1 MDQHQNRSMN
11 TAFVTKIFLLLI
23 FCSGNVF
30 ASGHYADKV
39 FLNGSIHTFNQELTV
54 VTAIA
59 IDDGLITLVGTNE
72 EINRSIGETT
82 EVIDLEGKMMMP
94 SFHDAHSHPVWSGV
108 DQLKCVVS
116 ESYNIDIMQA
126 QLKECLSSELTK
138 ETGWIVGTQLN
149 IGVFPSGNV
158 NKSFL
163 DQISKDIPI
172 YVDAEDGHNGV
183 ANSKAL
189 ELAGVSKETAN
200 PENGI
205 IEKDPVTG
213 EPSGTLRE
221 PSAMNLVK
229 SIMPKDSDGL
239 YDKGLYFAQDL
250 AHSFGITA
258 SIAAAV
264 GERHMAAYKRAADR
278 GELELRIITCLE
290 FGDTLFAQD
299 AATFEE
305 VYRNRAQ
312 YSHPRINVDCI
323 KIFIDGVL
331 EGQTGAV
338 LEPYLGT
345 NNYGQ
350 LYLEQE
356 VLNATVT
363 RFDSENIQIHTHAIG
378 DRAVRSTLDAFEYA
392 LSMNGR
398 TDNRHHISHL
408 QMIDEED
415 IPRFSELGVTANFQA
430 AWALPDEY
438 ITEINTPELG
448 IERVN
453 RMYPIGSVF
462 RANGLIV
469 GGSDW
474 AVSTMNPLVAIE
486 TAVRRQ
492 DPDDRVSGFLNKN
505 ESIDLTEILKA
516 YTINAAYLMHREE
529 YTGSI
534 AVGKAADLI
543 ILEKNLYNI
552 AVDEIS
558 EVKVLQTL
566 LEGKTVFRLE

>member
-1 MDQHQNRSMN
+1 MN
-11 TAFVTKIFLLLI
+11 TLLVTKIFLLLI

-30 ASGHYADKV
+30 ASGHHADKV

-72 EINRSIGETT
+72 EINRSIGEMT
-82 EVIDLEGKMMMP
+82 EVIDLKGKMMMP

-116 ESYNIDIMQA
+116 ESYDIDIMQA
-126 QLKECLSSELTK
+126 QLKECLVSDLTK

-415 IPRFSELGVTANFQA
+415 IPRFSELGVAANFQA

-534 AVGKAADLI
+534 EVGKAADLI
-543 ILEKNLYNI
+543 ILERNLYNI
-552 AVDEIS
+552 PVDEIS

>member
-1 MDQHQNRSMN
+1 MN
-11 TAFVTKIFLLLI
+11 TSFVTKIFLLLI
-23 FCSGNVF
+23 FCAGNVF
-30 ASGHYADKV
+30 ASGHHADKV
-39 FLNGSIHTFNQELTV
+39 FINGSIHTFNQELTV

-59 IDDGLITLVGTNE
+59 IQDGLITLVGTNE
-72 EINRSIGETT
+72 EINRSIGEMT
-82 EVIDLEGKMMMP
+82 EVIDLKGKMMMP

-116 ESYNIDIMQA
+116 ESYDIDIMQA

-158 NKSFL
+158 DKSFL
-163 DQISKDIPI
+163 DKISKDIPI

-189 ELAGVSKETAN
+189 EIAGISKETPN

-205 IEKDPVTG
+205 IEKDPLTG

-221 PSAMNLVK
+221 PSAMNMVK

-258 SIAAAV
+258 SIAASV
-264 GERHMAAYKRAADR
+264 GERHMATYKRAADR
-278 GELELRIITCLE
+278 GDLELRIITCLE
-290 FGDTLFAQD
+290 FGDTLFSQD
-299 AATFEE
+299 PVTFEE
-305 VYRNRAQ
+305 VYRNRTQ
-312 YSHPRINVDCI
+312 YSDSRINVDCI

-345 NNYGQ
+345 DNYGQ
-350 LYLEQE
+350 LYLEQD
-356 VLNATVT
+356 VLNAVVT

-392 LSMNGR
+392 ISMNGK

-415 IPRFSELGVTANFQA
+415 IPRFSELGVAANFQA

-505 ESIDLTEILKA
+505 ESIDLTEMLKA
-516 YTINAAYLMHREE
+516 YTTNAAYLMHQEE

-534 AVGKAADLI
+534 EVGKAADLI

>member
-1 MDQHQNRSMN
+1 MN
-11 TAFVTKIFLLLI
+11 TSFITKIFLLLI

-30 ASGHYADKV
+30 ASGHHADKV
-39 FLNGSIHTFNQELTV
+39 FINGSIHTFNQELTV

-59 IDDGLITLVGTNE
+59 IQDGLITLVGTNE
-72 EINRSIGETT
+72 EINRSIGEMT
-82 EVIDLEGKMMMP
+82 EVIDLKGKMMMP

-116 ESYNIDIMQA
+116 ESYDIDIMQA

-158 NKSFL
+158 DKSFL
-163 DQISKDIPI
+163 DKISKDIPI

-189 ELAGVSKETAN
+189 EIAGISKETPN

-205 IEKDPVTG
+205 IEKDPLTG

-221 PSAMNLVK
+221 PSAMNMVK

-258 SIAAAV
+258 SIAASV
-264 GERHMAAYKRAADR
+264 GERHMATYKRAADR
-278 GELELRIITCLE
+278 GDLELRIITCLE
-290 FGDTLFAQD
+290 FGDTLFSQD
-299 AATFEE
+299 PAMFEE
-305 VYRNRAQ
+305 VYRNRTQ
-312 YSHPRINVDCI
+312 YSDSRINVDCI

-345 NNYGQ
+345 DNYGQ
-350 LYLEQE
+350 LYLEQD
-356 VLNATVT
+356 VLNAVVT

-392 LSMNGR
+392 ISMNGK

-415 IPRFSELGVTANFQA
+415 IPRFSELGVAANFQA

-505 ESIDLTEILKA
+505 ESIDLTEMLKA
-516 YTINAAYLMHREE
+516 YTTNAAYLMHQEE

-534 AVGKAADLI
+534 EVGKAADLI

>member
-1 MDQHQNRSMN
+1 MN
-11 TAFVTKIFLLLI
+11 TSFVTKIFLLLI
-23 FCSGNVF
+23 FCAGNVF
-30 ASGHYADKV
+30 ASGHHADKV
-39 FLNGSIHTFNQELTV
+39 FINGSIHTFNQELTV

-72 EINRSIGETT
+72 EINRSIGEMT

-116 ESYNIDIMQA
+116 ESYDINIMQA

-158 NKSFL
+158 DKSFL
-163 DQISKDIPI
+163 DKISKDIPI

-189 ELAGVSKETAN
+189 EIAGISKKTPN

-205 IEKDPVTG
+205 IEKDPLTG

-221 PSAMNLVK
+221 PSAMNMVK

-258 SIAAAV
+258 SIAASV
-264 GERHMAAYKRAADR
+264 GERHMATYKRAADR
-278 GELELRIITCLE
+278 GDLELRIITCLE
-290 FGDTLFAQD
+290 FGDTLFSQD
-299 AATFEE
+299 PVTFEE
-305 VYRNRAQ
+305 VYRNRTQ
-312 YSHPRINVDCI
+312 YSDSRINVDCI

-345 NNYGQ
+345 DNYGQ
-350 LYLEQE
+350 LYLEQD
-356 VLNATVT
+356 VLNAVVT

-392 LSMNGR
+392 ISMNGK

-415 IPRFSELGVTANFQA
+415 IPRFSELGVAANFQA

-516 YTINAAYLMHREE
+516 YTINAAYLMHQEK

-534 AVGKAADLI
+534 EVGKVADLI

>member
-1 MDQHQNRSMN
+1 MN
-11 TAFVTKIFLLLI
+11 TSFITKIFLLLI

-30 ASGHYADKV
+30 ASGHHADKV
-39 FLNGSIHTFNQELTV
+39 FINGSIHTFNQELTV

-72 EINRSIGETT
+72 EINRSIGEMT
-82 EVIDLEGKMMMP
+82 EVIDLKGKMMMP

-116 ESYNIDIMQA
+116 ESYDIDIMQA

-158 NKSFL
+158 DKSFL
-163 DQISKDIPI
+163 DKISKDIPI

-189 ELAGVSKETAN
+189 EIAGISKETPN

-205 IEKDPVTG
+205 IEKDPLTG

-221 PSAMNLVK
+221 PSAMNMVK
-229 SIMPKDSDGL
+229 SIMPKDSAGL

-258 SIAAAV
+258 SIAASV
-264 GERHMAAYKRAADR
+264 GERHMATYKRAADR
-278 GELELRIITCLE
+278 GDLELRIITCLE
-290 FGDTLFAQD
+290 FGDTLFSQD
-299 AATFEE
+299 PVTFEE
-305 VYRNRAQ
+305 VYRNRTQ
-312 YSHPRINVDCI
+312 YSDSRINVDCI

-345 NNYGQ
+345 DNYGQ
-350 LYLEQE
+350 LYLEQD
-356 VLNATVT
+356 VLNAVVT

-392 LSMNGR
+392 ISMNGK

-415 IPRFSELGVTANFQA
+415 IPRFSELGVAANFQA

-516 YTINAAYLMHREE
+516 YTINAAYLMHQEK

-534 AVGKAADLI
+534 EVGKVADLI

>member
-1 MDQHQNRSMN
+1 MN
-11 TAFVTKIFLLLI
+11 ASFITKIFLLLI
-23 FCSGNVF
+23 FCAGDVF
-30 ASGHYADKV
+30 SSGHYADKV
-39 FLNGSIHTFNQELTV
+39 FINGSIHTFNQELTV

-59 IDDGLITLVGTNE
+59 IQDGLITLVGTNE
-72 EINRSIGETT
+72 EINRSIGEMT
-82 EVIDLEGKMMMP
+82 EVIDLKGKMMMP

-116 ESYNIDIMQA
+116 ESYDIDIMQA

-158 NKSFL
+158 DKSFL
-163 DQISKDIPI
+163 DKISKDIPI

-189 ELAGVSKETAN
+189 EIAGISKETPN

-205 IEKDPVTG
+205 IEKDPLTG

-221 PSAMNLVK
+221 PSAMNMVK

-258 SIAAAV
+258 SIAASV
-264 GERHMAAYKRAADR
+264 GERHMATYKRAADS
-278 GELELRIITCLE
+278 GDLELRIITCLE
-290 FGDTLFAQD
+290 FGDTLFSQD
-299 AATFEE
+299 PAMFEE
-305 VYRNRAQ
+305 VYRNRTQ
-312 YSHPRINVDCI
+312 YSDSRINVDCI

-345 NNYGQ
+345 DNYGQ
-350 LYLEQE
+350 LYLEQD
-356 VLNATVT
+356 VLNAVVT

-392 LSMNGR
+392 ISMNGK

-415 IPRFSELGVTANFQA
+415 IPRFSELGVAANFQA

-505 ESIDLTEILKA
+505 ESIDLTEMLKA
-516 YTINAAYLMHREE
+516 YTTNAAYLMHQEE

-534 AVGKAADLI
+534 EVGKAADLI

>member
-1 MDQHQNRSMN
+1 MSTFWVKN
-11 TAFVTKIFLLLI
+11 IFLTLV

-30 ASGHYADKV
+30 AAGHHAETI
-39 FLNGSIHTFNQELTV
+39 FINGSIHTFDQELTV
-54 VTAIA
+54 AEAIA
-59 IDDGLITLVGTNE
+59 IHNGVITLVGSNQ
-72 EINRSIGETT
+72 EIKDLVNKTT
-82 EVIDLEGKMMMP
+82 EVIDLKGKMMMP
-94 SFHDAHSHPVWSGV
+94 SFHDAHAHPIWSGV
-108 DQLKCVVS
+108 DQLKCVVM
-116 ESYNIDIMQA
+116 ESYDIDIMQA
-126 QLKECLSSELTK
+126 QLKECLTSELTK
-138 ETGWIVGTQLN
+138 ETGWVVGTQLN

-158 NKSFL
+158 DKSFL

-189 ELAGVSKETAN
+189 EIAGISKETPN

-229 SIMPKDSDGL
+229 SIMPKDNDRL
-239 YDKGLYFAQDL
+239 YDEGLYFAQDL

-264 GERHMAAYKRAADR
+264 GERHMATYKRAADR

-299 AATFEE
+299 SADFEQ

-312 YSHPRINVDCI
+312 YSDPRINVDCI

-345 NNYGQ
+345 DNYGQ

-356 VLNATVT
+356 VLNAVVT

-378 DRAVRSTLDAFEYA
+378 DRAVRSTLDAFENA
-392 LSMNGR
+392 ISINGR

-415 IPRFSELGVTANFQA
+415 IPRFSKLGVAANFQA
-430 AWALPDEY
+430 TWALPDEY
-438 ITEINTPELG
+438 ITDINIPELG

-462 RANGLIV
+462 RADGLIV

-492 DPDDRVSGFLNKN
+492 DPDNRVSGFLNKN

-516 YTINAAYLMHREE
+516 YTINAAYLMHLEE

-534 AVGKAADLI
+534 EAGKSADLI

-552 AVDEIS
+552 PADEIS
-558 EVKVLQTL
+558 EVKVLQTI

>member
-1 MDQHQNRSMN
+1 MN
-11 TAFVTKIFLLLI
+11 TSLVTKIFILLI

-72 EINRSIGETT
+72 EINRSIGEMT
-82 EVIDLEGKMMMP
+82 EVIDLKGKMMMP

-116 ESYNIDIMQA
+116 ESYDIDIMQA
-126 QLKECLSSELTK
+126 QLKECLVSDLTK

-158 NKSFL
+158 DKSFL
-163 DQISKDIPI
+163 DKISKDIPI

-189 ELAGVSKETAN
+189 ELASVSKETPN

-338 LEPYLGT
+338 LQPYLGT

-415 IPRFSELGVTANFQA
+415 IPRFSELDVAANFQA

-534 AVGKAADLI
+534 EVGKAADLI
-543 ILEKNLYNI
+543 ILERNLYNI
-552 AVDEIS
+552 PVDEIS

>member
-1 MDQHQNRSMN
+1 MN
-11 TAFVTKIFLLLI
+11 TSLVTKIFILLI

-30 ASGHYADKV
+30 ASGHHADKV

-72 EINRSIGETT
+72 EINRSIGEMT
-82 EVIDLEGKMMMP
+82 EVIDLKGKMMMP

-116 ESYNIDIMQA
+116 ESYDIDIMQA
-126 QLKECLSSELTK
+126 QLKECLVSDLTK

-189 ELAGVSKETAN
+189 ELAGVSKGTPN

-338 LEPYLGT
+338 LQPYLGT

-415 IPRFSELGVTANFQA
+415 IPRFSELGVAANFQA

-534 AVGKAADLI
+534 EVGKAADLI
-543 ILEKNLYNI
+543 ILERNLYNI
-552 AVDEIS
+552 PVDEIS

>member
-1 MDQHQNRSMN
+1 MN
-11 TAFVTKIFLLLI
+11 TSFVTKIFLLLI
-23 FCSGNVF
+23 FCAGNVF
-30 ASGHYADKV
+30 ASGHHADKV
-39 FLNGSIHTFNQELTV
+39 FINGSIHTFNQELTV

-59 IDDGLITLVGTNE
+59 IQDGLITLVGTNE
-72 EINRSIGETT
+72 EINRSIGKTT
-82 EVIDLEGKMMMP
+82 EVIDLKGKMMMP

-116 ESYNIDIMQA
+116 ESYDIDIMQA

-158 NKSFL
+158 DKSFL
-163 DQISKDIPI
+163 DKISKDIPI

-189 ELAGVSKETAN
+189 EIAGISKETPN

-205 IEKDPVTG
+205 IEKDPLTG

-221 PSAMNLVK
+221 PSAMNMVK

-278 GELELRIITCLE
+278 DELELRVITCLE

-299 AATFEE
+299 PATFEE

-345 NNYGQ
+345 DNYGQ

-356 VLNATVT
+356 VLNAVVT

-392 LSMNGR
+392 ISMNGK

-415 IPRFSELGVTANFQA
+415 IPRFSELGVAANFQA

-453 RMYPIGSVF
+453 RMYPIGSIF
-462 RANGLIV
+462 RAVSYTHLTLPT
-469 GGSDW
+469 SD
-474 AVSTMNPLVAIE
+474 LV
-486 TAVRRQ
+486 
-492 DPDDRVSGFLNKN
+492 
-505 ESIDLTEILKA
+505 
-516 YTINAAYLMHREE
+516 
-529 YTGSI
+529 
-534 AVGKAADLI
+534 
-543 ILEKNLYNI
+543 
-552 AVDEIS
+552 
-558 EVKVLQTL
+558 
-566 LEGKTVFRLE
+566 

>member
-1 MDQHQNRSMN
+1 MN
-11 TAFVTKIFLLLI
+11 TSFITKIFLLLI
-23 FCSGNVF
+23 FCVGDVF

-39 FLNGSIHTFNQELTV
+39 FINGTIHTFNQKLEV
-54 VTAIA
+54 VTAVA
-59 IDDGLITLVGTNE
+59 INDGLITLVGTNTE
-72 EINRSIGETT
+72 VKRTIGEMT
-82 EVIDLEGKMMMP
+82 EVIDLKSKMMMP
-94 SFHDAHSHPVWSGV
+94 SFHDAHSHPVWSGI

-116 ESYNIDIMQA
+116 EPYDIDIMQA
-126 QLKECLSSELTK
+126 QLEECLVSDLTK

-158 NKSFL
+158 DKSFL
-163 DQISKDIPI
+163 DQVSKDIPI

-189 ELAGVSKETAN
+189 ELAGVSKETPN

-229 SIMPKDSDGL
+229 LIMPKDSDEL

-258 SIAAAV
+258 SIAASV
-264 GERHMAAYKRAADR
+264 GQRHMATYKRAADR
-278 GELELRIITCLE
+278 GDLELRIITCIE

-299 AATFEE
+299 PVIFEE
-305 VYRNRAQ
+305 VYRNRGQ
-312 YSHPRINVDCI
+312 YRHPRINVDCI

-356 VLNATVT
+356 LLNAAVT
-363 RFDSENIQIHTHAIG
+363 RFDSENIQILTHAIG

-392 LSMNGR
+392 ISINGR
-398 TDNRHHISHL
+398 TDNRHHVSHL
-408 QMIDEED
+408 QMIDEEE
-415 IPRFSELGVTANFQA
+415 IPRFSELGVAANFQA

-505 ESIDLTEILKA
+505 ESIDLTEMLKA
-516 YTINAAYLMHREE
+516 YTTNAAYLMHQEE

-534 AVGKAADLI
+534 EVGKAADLI

-552 AVDEIS
+552 PADEIS

-566 LEGKTVFRLE
+566 LEGETVFRLK

>member
-1 MDQHQNRSMN
+1 MN
-11 TAFVTKIFLLLI
+11 TSFVTKIFLLLI
-23 FCSGNVF
+23 FCAGNVF
-30 ASGHYADKV
+30 ASGHHADKV
-39 FLNGSIHTFNQELTV
+39 FINGSIHTFNQELTV

-59 IDDGLITLVGTNE
+59 IQDGLITLVGTNE
-72 EINRSIGETT
+72 EINRSIGEMT
-82 EVIDLEGKMMMP
+82 EVIDLKGKMMMP

-116 ESYNIDIMQA
+116 ESYDIDIMQA

-158 NKSFL
+158 DKSFL
-163 DQISKDIPI
+163 DKISKDIPI

-189 ELAGVSKETAN
+189 EIAGISKETPN

-205 IEKDPVTG
+205 IEKDPLTG

-221 PSAMNLVK
+221 PSAMNMVK

-258 SIAAAV
+258 SIAASV
-264 GERHMAAYKRAADR
+264 GERHMATYKRAADR
-278 GELELRIITCLE
+278 GDLELRIITCLE
-290 FGDTLFAQD
+290 FGDTLFSQD
-299 AATFEE
+299 PVTFEE

-345 NNYGQ
+345 DNYGQ
-350 LYLEQE
+350 LYLEQD
-356 VLNATVT
+356 VLNAVVT

-392 LSMNGR
+392 ISMNGK

-415 IPRFSELGVTANFQA
+415 IPRFSELGVAANFQA

-505 ESIDLTEILKA
+505 ESIDLTEMLKA
-516 YTINAAYLMHREE
+516 YTTNAAYLMHQEE

-534 AVGKAADLI
+534 EVGKAADLI

>member
-1 MDQHQNRSMN
+1 MN

-30 ASGHYADKV
+30 ASGHHADKV
-39 FLNGSIHTFNQELTV
+39 FINGSIHTFNQELTV

-59 IDDGLITLVGTNE
+59 IQDGLITLVGTNE
-72 EINRSIGETT
+72 EINRSIGEMT
-82 EVIDLEGKMMMP
+82 EVIDLKGKMMMP

-116 ESYNIDIMQA
+116 ESYDIDIMQA
-126 QLKECLSSELTK
+126 QLKECLVSDLTK

-158 NKSFL
+158 DKSFL
-163 DQISKDIPI
+163 DKISKDIPI

-189 ELAGVSKETAN
+189 ELAGVFKETPN

-338 LEPYLGT
+338 LQPYLGT

-415 IPRFSELGVTANFQA
+415 IPRFYELGVAANFQA

-534 AVGKAADLI
+534 EVGKAADLI
-543 ILEKNLYNI
+543 ILERNLYNI
-552 AVDEIS
+552 PVDEIS

>member
-1 MDQHQNRSMN
+1 MN
-11 TAFVTKIFLLLI
+11 TSLVTKIFILLI

-30 ASGHYADKV
+30 ASGHHADKV

-82 EVIDLEGKMMMP
+82 EVIDLKGKMMMP
-94 SFHDAHSHPVWSGV
+94 SFHDAHSHPIWSGV

-116 ESYNIDIMQA
+116 ESYDIDIMQT
-126 QLKECLSSELTK
+126 QLKECLVSDLTK

-415 IPRFSELGVTANFQA
+415 IPRFSELGVAANFQA

-516 YTINAAYLMHREE
+516 YTINAAYLMHRDE

-534 AVGKAADLI
+534 EVGKAADLI
-543 ILEKNLYNI
+543 ILERNLYNI
-552 AVDEIS
+552 PVDEIS

>member
-1 MDQHQNRSMN
+1 MN
-11 TAFVTKIFLLLI
+11 TSLVTKIFLLLI

-30 ASGHYADKV
+30 ASGHHADKV

-82 EVIDLEGKMMMP
+82 EVIDLKGKMMMP
-94 SFHDAHSHPVWSGV
+94 SFHDAHSHPIWSGV

-116 ESYNIDIMQA
+116 ESYDIDIMQA
-126 QLKECLSSELTK
+126 QLKECLVSDLTK

-350 LYLEQE
+350 LYLEQD
-356 VLNATVT
+356 VLNAVVT

-415 IPRFSELGVTANFQA
+415 IPRFSELGVAANFQA

-534 AVGKAADLI
+534 EVGKAADLI
-543 ILEKNLYNI
+543 ILERNLYNI
-552 AVDEIS
+552 PVDEIS

>member
-1 MDQHQNRSMN
+1 MN

-30 ASGHYADKV
+30 ASGHHADKV

-82 EVIDLEGKMMMP
+82 EVIDLKGKMMMP
-94 SFHDAHSHPVWSGV
+94 SFHDAHSHPIWSGV

-116 ESYNIDIMQA
+116 ESYDIDIMQT
-126 QLKECLSSELTK
+126 QLKECLVSDLTK

-189 ELAGVSKETAN
+189 ELAGVFKETPN

-258 SIAAAV
+258 SIAASV
-264 GERHMAAYKRAADR
+264 GERHMATYKRAADR
-278 GELELRIITCLE
+278 GDLELRIITCLE
-290 FGDTLFAQD
+290 FGDTLFSQD
-299 AATFEE
+299 PAMFEE
-305 VYRNRAQ
+305 VYRNRTQ
-312 YSHPRINVDCI
+312 YSDSRINVDCI

-345 NNYGQ
+345 DNYGQ
-350 LYLEQE
+350 LYLEQD
-356 VLNATVT
+356 VLNAVVT

-392 LSMNGR
+392 ISMNGK

-415 IPRFSELGVTANFQA
+415 IPRFSELGVAANFQA

-534 AVGKAADLI
+534 EVGKAADLI
-543 ILEKNLYNI
+543 ILERNLYNI

>member
-1 MDQHQNRSMN
+1 MN
-11 TAFVTKIFLLLI
+11 ASFITKIFLLLMI
-23 FCSGNVF
+23 CAGNAFSSV
-30 ASGHYADKV
+30 HDADKV
-39 FLNGSIHTFNQELTV
+39 FINGSIHTFDQELLV

-59 IDDGLITLVGTNE
+59 IQDGLITLVGTNE
-72 EINRSIGETT
+72 EINRSIGEMT
-82 EVIDLEGKMMMP
+82 EVIDLKGKMMMP

-116 ESYNIDIMQA
+116 ESYDIDIMQA

-158 NKSFL
+158 DKSFL
-163 DQISKDIPI
+163 DKISKDIPI

-189 ELAGVSKETAN
+189 EIAGISKETPN

-205 IEKDPVTG
+205 IEKDPLTG

-221 PSAMNLVK
+221 PSAMNMVK
-229 SIMPKDSDGL
+229 AIMPKDSAGL

-258 SIAAAV
+258 SIAASV
-264 GERHMAAYKRAADR
+264 GERHMATYKRAADR
-278 GELELRIITCLE
+278 GDLELRIITCLE
-290 FGDTLFAQD
+290 FGDTLFSQD
-299 AATFEE
+299 PAMFEE
-305 VYRNRAQ
+305 VYRNRTQ
-312 YSHPRINVDCI
+312 YSDSRINVDCI

-345 NNYGQ
+345 DNYGQ
-350 LYLEQE
+350 LYLEQD
-356 VLNATVT
+356 VLNAVVT

-392 LSMNGR
+392 ISMNGK

-415 IPRFSELGVTANFQA
+415 IPRFSELGVAANFQA

-505 ESIDLTEILKA
+505 ESIDLTEMLKA
-516 YTINAAYLMHREE
+516 YTTNAAYLMHQEE

-534 AVGKAADLI
+534 EVGKAADLI

>member
-1 MDQHQNRSMN
+1 MN
-11 TAFVTKIFLLLI
+11 TSLVTKIFILLI

-30 ASGHYADKV
+30 ASGHHADKV

-72 EINRSIGETT
+72 EINRSIGEMT
-82 EVIDLEGKMMMP
+82 EVIDLKGKMMMP

-116 ESYNIDIMQA
+116 ESYDIDIMQA
-126 QLKECLSSELTK
+126 QLKECLVSDLTK

-158 NKSFL
+158 DKSFL

-189 ELAGVSKETAN
+189 ELAGVSKETPN

-299 AATFEE
+299 PATFEE

-350 LYLEQE
+350 LYLEQD
-356 VLNATVT
+356 VLNAVVT

-415 IPRFSELGVTANFQA
+415 IPRFSELGVAANFQA

-534 AVGKAADLI
+534 EVGKAADLI
-543 ILEKNLYNI
+543 ILERNLYNI
-552 AVDEIS
+552 PVDEIS

>member
-1 MDQHQNRSMN
+1 MN

-30 ASGHYADKV
+30 ASGHHADKV
-39 FLNGSIHTFNQELTV
+39 FINGSIHTFNQELTV

-82 EVIDLEGKMMMP
+82 EVIDLKGKMMMP

-116 ESYNIDIMQA
+116 ESYDIDIMQA

-158 NKSFL
+158 DKSFL
-163 DQISKDIPI
+163 DKITKDIPI

-189 ELAGVSKETAN
+189 EIAGISKETPN

-205 IEKDPVTG
+205 IEKDPLTG

-221 PSAMNLVK
+221 PSAMNMVK

-258 SIAAAV
+258 TIAASV
-264 GERHMAAYKRAADR
+264 GERHVATYKRAADR
-278 GELELRIITCLE
+278 GDLELRIITCLE
-290 FGDTLFAQD
+290 FGDTLFSQD
-299 AATFEE
+299 PVTFEE
-305 VYRNRAQ
+305 VYRNRTQ
-312 YSHPRINVDCI
+312 YSDSRINVDCI

-345 NNYGQ
+345 DNYGQ
-350 LYLEQE
+350 LYLEQD
-356 VLNATVT
+356 VLNAVVT

-392 LSMNGR
+392 ISMNGK

-415 IPRFSELGVTANFQA
+415 IPRFSELGVAANFQA

-462 RANGLIV
+462 SANGLIV

-505 ESIDLTEILKA
+505 ESIDLTEMLKA
-516 YTINAAYLMHREE
+516 YTTNAAYLMHQEE

-534 AVGKAADLI
+534 EVGKAADLI

>member
-1 MDQHQNRSMN
+1 MN
-11 TAFVTKIFLLLI
+11 TSFITKIFLLLI
-23 FCSGNVF
+23 FYAGDVF
-30 ASGHYADKV
+30 SSGHHADKV
-39 FLNGSIHTFNQELTV
+39 FINGSIHTFNQELTV

-59 IDDGLITLVGTNE
+59 IQDGLITLVGTNE

-82 EVIDLEGKMMMP
+82 EVIDLKGKMMMP

-116 ESYNIDIMQA
+116 ESYDIDIMQA

-158 NKSFL
+158 DKSFL
-163 DQISKDIPI
+163 DKISKDIPI

-189 ELAGVSKETAN
+189 ELAGVFKETPN

-338 LEPYLGT
+338 LQPYLGT

-415 IPRFSELGVTANFQA
+415 IPRFSELGVAANFQA

-534 AVGKAADLI
+534 EVGKAADLI
-543 ILEKNLYNI
+543 ILERNLYNI
-552 AVDEIS
+552 PVDEIS

>member
-1 MDQHQNRSMN
+1 MN
-11 TAFVTKIFLLLI
+11 ASFITKIFLLLMI
-23 FCSGNVF
+23 CAGNAFSSV
-30 ASGHYADKV
+30 HDADKV
-39 FLNGSIHTFNQELTV
+39 FINGSIHTFDQELSV
-54 VTAIA
+54 VKAIA
-59 IDDGLITLVGTNE
+59 IQDGLITLVGTNE
-72 EINRSIGETT
+72 EINRSIGEMT
-82 EVIDLEGKMMMP
+82 EVIDLKGKMMMP

-116 ESYNIDIMQA
+116 ESYDIDIMQA

-158 NKSFL
+158 DKSFL
-163 DQISKDIPI
+163 DKISKDIPI

-189 ELAGVSKETAN
+189 EIAGISKETPN

-205 IEKDPVTG
+205 IEKDPLTG

-221 PSAMNLVK
+221 PSAMNMVK

-258 SIAAAV
+258 SIAASV
-264 GERHMAAYKRAADR
+264 GERHMATYKRAADR
-278 GELELRIITCLE
+278 GDLELRIITCLE
-290 FGDTLFAQD
+290 FGDTLFSQD
-299 AATFEE
+299 PVTFEE
-305 VYRNRAQ
+305 VYRNRTQ
-312 YSHPRINVDCI
+312 YSDSRINVDCI

-345 NNYGQ
+345 DNYGQ
-350 LYLEQE
+350 LYLEQD
-356 VLNATVT
+356 VLNAVVT

-392 LSMNGR
+392 ISMNGK

-415 IPRFSELGVTANFQA
+415 IPRFSELGVAANFQA

-505 ESIDLTEILKA
+505 ESIDLTEMLKA
-516 YTINAAYLMHREE
+516 YTTNAAYLMNQEE

-534 AVGKAADLI
+534 EVGKAADLI

>member
-1 MDQHQNRSMN
+1 MN

-30 ASGHYADKV
+30 ASGHHADKV

-59 IDDGLITLVGTNE
+59 IQDGLITLVGTNE
-72 EINRSIGETT
+72 EINRSIGEMT
-82 EVIDLEGKMMMP
+82 EVIDLKGKMMMP

-116 ESYNIDIMQA
+116 ESYDIDIMQA

-158 NKSFL
+158 DKSFL
-163 DQISKDIPI
+163 DKISKDIPI

-189 ELAGVSKETAN
+189 EIAGISKETPN

-205 IEKDPVTG
+205 IEKDPLTG

-221 PSAMNLVK
+221 PSAMNMVK

-258 SIAAAV
+258 SIAASV
-264 GERHMAAYKRAADR
+264 GERHMATYKRAADR
-278 GELELRIITCLE
+278 GDLELRIITCLE
-290 FGDTLFAQD
+290 FGDTLFSQD
-299 AATFEE
+299 PVTFEE
-305 VYRNRAQ
+305 VYRNRTQ
-312 YSHPRINVDCI
+312 YSDSRINVDCI

-345 NNYGQ
+345 DNYGQ
-350 LYLEQE
+350 LYLEQD
-356 VLNATVT
+356 VLNAVVT

-392 LSMNGR
+392 ISMNGK

-408 QMIDEED
+408 QMIDKED
-415 IPRFSELGVTANFQA
+415 IPRFSELGVAANFQA

-505 ESIDLTEILKA
+505 ESIDLTEMLKA
-516 YTINAAYLMHREE
+516 YTTNAAYLMHQEE

-534 AVGKAADLI
+534 EVGKAADLI
-543 ILEKNLYNI
+543 ILERNLYNI
-552 AVDEIS
+552 PVDEIS

>member
-1 MDQHQNRSMN
+1 MN
-11 TAFVTKIFLLLI
+11 TSFVTKIFLLLI
-23 FCSGNVF
+23 FCAGNVF
-30 ASGHYADKV
+30 ASGHHADKV
-39 FLNGSIHTFNQELTV
+39 FINGSIHTFNQELTV

-59 IDDGLITLVGTNE
+59 IQDGLITLVGTNE
-72 EINRSIGETT
+72 EINRSIGEMT
-82 EVIDLEGKMMMP
+82 EVIDLKGKMMMP

-116 ESYNIDIMQA
+116 ESYDIDIMQA

-158 NKSFL
+158 DKSFL
-163 DQISKDIPI
+163 DKISKDIPI

-189 ELAGVSKETAN
+189 EIAGISKETPN

-205 IEKDPVTG
+205 IEKDPLTG

-221 PSAMNLVK
+221 PSAMNMVK

-258 SIAAAV
+258 SIAASV
-264 GERHMAAYKRAADR
+264 GERHMATYKRAADR
-278 GELELRIITCLE
+278 GDLELRIITCLE
-290 FGDTLFAQD
+290 FGDTLFSQD
-299 AATFEE
+299 PVTFEE
-305 VYRNRAQ
+305 VYRNRTQ
-312 YSHPRINVDCI
+312 YSDSRINVDCI

-338 LEPYLGT
+338 LEPYLDT
-345 NNYGQ
+345 DNYGQ
-350 LYLEQE
+350 LYLEQD
-356 VLNATVT
+356 VLNAVVT

-392 LSMNGR
+392 ISMNGK

-415 IPRFSELGVTANFQA
+415 IPRFSELGVAANFQA

-505 ESIDLTEILKA
+505 ESIDLTEMLKA
-516 YTINAAYLMHREE
+516 YTTNAAYLMHQEE

-534 AVGKAADLI
+534 EVGKAADLI

>member
-1 MDQHQNRSMN
+1 MN

-30 ASGHYADKV
+30 ASGHHADKV
-39 FLNGSIHTFNQELTV
+39 FINGSIHTFNQELTV

-59 IDDGLITLVGTNE
+59 IQDGLITLVGTNE
-72 EINRSIGETT
+72 EINRSIGEMT
-82 EVIDLEGKMMMP
+82 EVIDLKGKMMMP

-116 ESYNIDIMQA
+116 ESYDIDIMQA

-158 NKSFL
+158 DKSFL
-163 DQISKDIPI
+163 DKISKDIPI

-189 ELAGVSKETAN
+189 EIAGISKETPN

-205 IEKDPVTG
+205 IEKDPLTG

-221 PSAMNLVK
+221 PSAMNMVK

-258 SIAAAV
+258 SIAASV
-264 GERHMAAYKRAADR
+264 GERHMATYKRAADR
-278 GELELRIITCLE
+278 GDLELRIITCLE
-290 FGDTLFAQD
+290 FGDTLFSQD
-299 AATFEE
+299 PAMFEE
-305 VYRNRAQ
+305 VYRNRTQ
-312 YSHPRINVDCI
+312 YSDSRINVDCI

-345 NNYGQ
+345 DNYGQ
-350 LYLEQE
+350 LYLEQD
-356 VLNATVT
+356 VLNAVVT

-392 LSMNGR
+392 ISMNGK

-415 IPRFSELGVTANFQA
+415 IPRFSELGVAANFQA

-505 ESIDLTEILKA
+505 ESIDLTEMLKA
-516 YTINAAYLMHREE
+516 YTTNAAYLMHQEE

-534 AVGKAADLI
+534 EVGKAADLI

>member
-1 MDQHQNRSMN
+1 MN
-11 TAFVTKIFLLLI
+11 TSFVTKIFLLLI
-23 FCSGNVF
+23 FCAGNVF
-30 ASGHYADKV
+30 ASGHHADKV
-39 FLNGSIHTFNQELTV
+39 FINGSIHTFNQELTV

-59 IDDGLITLVGTNE
+59 IQDGLITLVGTNE
-72 EINRSIGETT
+72 EINRSIGEMT
-82 EVIDLEGKMMMP
+82 EVIDLKGKMMMP

-116 ESYNIDIMQA
+116 ESYDIDIMQA

-158 NKSFL
+158 DKSFL
-163 DQISKDIPI
+163 DKISKDIPI

-189 ELAGVSKETAN
+189 EIAGISKETPN

-205 IEKDPVTG
+205 IEKDPLTG

-221 PSAMNLVK
+221 PSAMNMVK

-258 SIAAAV
+258 SIAASV
-264 GERHMAAYKRAADR
+264 GERHMATYKRAADR
-278 GELELRIITCLE
+278 GDLELRIITCLE
-290 FGDTLFAQD
+290 FGDTLFSQD
-299 AATFEE
+299 PVTFEE
-305 VYRNRAQ
+305 VYRNRTQ
-312 YSHPRINVDCI
+312 YSDSRINVDCI

-345 NNYGQ
+345 DNYGQ
-350 LYLEQE
+350 LYLEQN
-356 VLNATVT
+356 VLNAVVT

-392 LSMNGR
+392 ISMNGK

-415 IPRFSELGVTANFQA
+415 IPRFSELGVAANFQA

-505 ESIDLTEILKA
+505 ESIDLTEMLKA
-516 YTINAAYLMHREE
+516 YTTNAAYLMHQEE

-534 AVGKAADLI
+534 EVGKAADLI

>member
-1 MDQHQNRSMN
+1 MN
-11 TAFVTKIFLLLI
+11 TSFVTKIFLLLI
-23 FCSGNVF
+23 FCAGNVF
-30 ASGHYADKV
+30 ASGHHADKV
-39 FLNGSIHTFNQELTV
+39 FINGSIHTFNQELTV

-59 IDDGLITLVGTNE
+59 IQDGLITLVGTNE
-72 EINRSIGETT
+72 EINRSIGEMT
-82 EVIDLEGKMMMP
+82 EVIDLKGKMMMP

-116 ESYNIDIMQA
+116 ESYDIDIMQA
-126 QLKECLSSELTK
+126 QLNECLSSELTK

-158 NKSFL
+158 DKSFL
-163 DQISKDIPI
+163 DKISKDIPI

-189 ELAGVSKETAN
+189 EIAGISKETPN

-205 IEKDPVTG
+205 IEKDSLTG

-221 PSAMNLVK
+221 PSAMNMVK

-258 SIAAAV
+258 SIAASV
-264 GERHMAAYKRAADR
+264 GERHMATYKRAADR
-278 GELELRIITCLE
+278 GDLELRIITCLE
-290 FGDTLFAQD
+290 FGDTLFSQD
-299 AATFEE
+299 PVTFEE
-305 VYRNRAQ
+305 VYRNRTQ
-312 YSHPRINVDCI
+312 YSDSRINVDCI

-345 NNYGQ
+345 DNYGQ
-350 LYLEQE
+350 LYLEQD
-356 VLNATVT
+356 VLNAVVT

-392 LSMNGR
+392 ISMNGK

-415 IPRFSELGVTANFQA
+415 IPRFSELGVAANFQA

-505 ESIDLTEILKA
+505 ESIDLTEMLKA
-516 YTINAAYLMHREE
+516 YTTNAAYLMHQEE

-534 AVGKAADLI
+534 EVGKAADLI

>member
-1 MDQHQNRSMN
+1 MN
-11 TAFVTKIFLLLI
+11 TSFITKIFLLLI

-30 ASGHYADKV
+30 ASGHHADKV
-39 FLNGSIHTFNQELTV
+39 FINGSIHTFNQELTV

-59 IDDGLITLVGTNE
+59 IQDGLITLLGTNE
-72 EINRSIGETT
+72 EINRSIGEMT
-82 EVIDLEGKMMMP
+82 EVIDLKGKMMMP

-116 ESYNIDIMQA
+116 ESYDIDIMQA

-158 NKSFL
+158 DKSFL
-163 DQISKDIPI
+163 DKISKDIPI

-189 ELAGVSKETAN
+189 EIAGISKETPN

-205 IEKDPVTG
+205 IEKDPLTG

-221 PSAMNLVK
+221 PSAMNMVK

-258 SIAAAV
+258 SIAASV
-264 GERHMAAYKRAADR
+264 GERHMATYKRAADR
-278 GELELRIITCLE
+278 GDLELRIITCLE
-290 FGDTLFAQD
+290 FGDTLFSQD
-299 AATFEE
+299 PVTFEE
-305 VYRNRAQ
+305 VYRNRTQ
-312 YSHPRINVDCI
+312 YSDSRINVDCI

-345 NNYGQ
+345 DNYGQ

-356 VLNATVT
+356 VLNAVVT

-392 LSMNGR
+392 ISMNGK

-415 IPRFSELGVTANFQA
+415 IPRFSELGVAANFQA

-505 ESIDLTEILKA
+505 ESIDLTEMLKA

-534 AVGKAADLI
+534 EVGKAADLI
-543 ILEKNLYNI
+543 ILERNLYNI
-552 AVDEIS
+552 PVDEIS

>member
-1 MDQHQNRSMN
+1 MN
-11 TAFVTKIFLLLI
+11 TSLVTKIFLLLI

-72 EINRSIGETT
+72 EINRSIGEMT
-82 EVIDLEGKMMMP
+82 EVIDLKGKMMMP

-116 ESYNIDIMQA
+116 ESYDIDIMQA
-126 QLKECLSSELTK
+126 QLKECLVSDLTK

-189 ELAGVSKETAN
+189 ELAGVSKETPN

-350 LYLEQE
+350 LYLEQD
-356 VLNATVT
+356 VLNAVVT

-415 IPRFSELGVTANFQA
+415 IPRFSELGVAANFQA

-505 ESIDLTEILKA
+505 ESIDLTEMLKA
-516 YTINAAYLMHREE
+516 YTINAAYLMHQEE

-534 AVGKAADLI
+534 EVGKAADLI
-543 ILEKNLYNI
+543 ILERNLYNI
-552 AVDEIS
+552 PVDEIS

>member
-1 MDQHQNRSMN
+1 MN
-11 TAFVTKIFLLLI
+11 TLFVTKIFLLLI

-30 ASGHYADKV
+30 ASGHHADKV
-39 FLNGSIHTFNQELTV
+39 FINGSIHTFNQELTV

-59 IDDGLITLVGTNE
+59 IQDGLITLVGTNE
-72 EINRSIGETT
+72 EINRSIGEMT
-82 EVIDLEGKMMMP
+82 EVIDLKGKMMMP

-116 ESYNIDIMQA
+116 ESYDIDIMQA
-126 QLKECLSSELTK
+126 QLNECLSSELTK

-158 NKSFL
+158 DKSFL
-163 DQISKDIPI
+163 DKISKDIPI

-189 ELAGVSKETAN
+189 EIAGISKETPN

-205 IEKDPVTG
+205 IEKDPLTG

-221 PSAMNLVK
+221 PSAMNMVK

-258 SIAAAV
+258 SIAASV
-264 GERHMAAYKRAADR
+264 GERHMATYKRAADR
-278 GELELRIITCLE
+278 GDLELRIITCLE
-290 FGDTLFAQD
+290 FGDTLFSQD
-299 AATFEE
+299 PAMFEE

-312 YSHPRINVDCI
+312 YSDSRINVDCI

-345 NNYGQ
+345 DNYGQ
-350 LYLEQE
+350 LYLEQD
-356 VLNATVT
+356 VLNAVVT

-415 IPRFSELGVTANFQA
+415 IPRFSELGVAANFQA

-505 ESIDLTEILKA
+505 ESIDLTEMLKA
-516 YTINAAYLMHREE
+516 YTTNAAYLMHQEE

-534 AVGKAADLI
+534 EVGKAADLI

>member
-1 MDQHQNRSMN
+1 MN
-11 TAFVTKIFLLLI
+11 TSFVTKIFLLLI
-23 FCSGNVF
+23 FYAGDVF
-30 ASGHYADKV
+30 SSGHHADKV
-39 FLNGSIHTFNQELTV
+39 FINGSIHTFNQELTV

-59 IDDGLITLVGTNE
+59 IQDGLITLVGTNE
-72 EINRSIGETT
+72 EINRSIGKTT
-82 EVIDLEGKMMMP
+82 EVIDLKGKMMMP

-116 ESYNIDIMQA
+116 ESYDIDIMQA

-149 IGVFPSGNV
+149 LGVFPSGNV
-158 NKSFL
+158 DKSFL
-163 DQISKDIPI
+163 DKISKDIPI

-189 ELAGVSKETAN
+189 EIAGISKETPN

-205 IEKDPVTG
+205 IEKDPLTG

-221 PSAMNLVK
+221 PSAMNMVK

-258 SIAAAV
+258 SIAASV
-264 GERHMAAYKRAADR
+264 GQRHMATYKRAADR
-278 GELELRIITCLE
+278 GDLELRIITCLE
-290 FGDTLFAQD
+290 FGDTLFSQD
-299 AATFEE
+299 PVTFEE
-305 VYRNRAQ
+305 VYRNRTQ
-312 YSHPRINVDCI
+312 YSDSRINVDCI

-345 NNYGQ
+345 DNYGQ
-350 LYLEQE
+350 LYLEQD
-356 VLNATVT
+356 VLNAVVT

-392 LSMNGR
+392 ISMNGK

-415 IPRFSELGVTANFQA
+415 IPRFSELGVAANFQA

-505 ESIDLTEILKA
+505 ESIDLTEMLKA
-516 YTINAAYLMHREE
+516 YTTNAAYLMHQEE

-534 AVGKAADLI
+534 EVGKAADLI

>member
-1 MDQHQNRSMN
+1 MN
-11 TAFVTKIFLLLI
+11 ASFIPKIFLLLMI
-23 FCSGNVF
+23 CAGNAFSSV
-30 ASGHYADKV
+30 HDADKV
-39 FLNGSIHTFNQELTV
+39 FINGSIHTFDQELLV

-59 IDDGLITLVGTNE
+59 IQDGLITLVGTNE
-72 EINRSIGETT
+72 EINRSIGEMT
-82 EVIDLEGKMMMP
+82 EVIDLKGKMMMP

-116 ESYNIDIMQA
+116 ESYDIDIMQA

-158 NKSFL
+158 DKSFL
-163 DQISKDIPI
+163 DKISKDIPI

-189 ELAGVSKETAN
+189 EIAGISKETPN

-205 IEKDPVTG
+205 IEKDPLTG

-221 PSAMNLVK
+221 PSAMNMVK
-229 SIMPKDSDGL
+229 AIMPKDSAGL
-239 YDKGLYFAQDL
+239 YDKGLYLAQDL
-250 AHSFGITA
+250 AHSFRITA
-258 SIAAAV
+258 SIAASV
-264 GERHMAAYKRAADR
+264 GERHMATYKRAADR
-278 GELELRIITCLE
+278 GDLELRIITCLE
-290 FGDTLFAQD
+290 FGDTLFSQD
-299 AATFEE
+299 PVTFEE
-305 VYRNRAQ
+305 VYRNRTQ
-312 YSHPRINVDCI
+312 YSDSRINVDCI

-345 NNYGQ
+345 DNYGQ
-350 LYLEQE
+350 LYLEQD
-356 VLNATVT
+356 VLNAVVT

-392 LSMNGR
+392 ISMNGK

-415 IPRFSELGVTANFQA
+415 IPRFSELGVAANFQA

-505 ESIDLTEILKA
+505 ESIDLTEMLKA
-516 YTINAAYLMHREE
+516 YTTNAAYLMHQEE

-534 AVGKAADLI
+534 EVGKAADLI
-543 ILEKNLYNI
+543 ILERNLYNI
-552 AVDEIS
+552 PVDEIS

>member
-1 MDQHQNRSMN
+1 MN

-30 ASGHYADKV
+30 ASGHHADKV
-39 FLNGSIHTFNQELTV
+39 FINGSIHTFNQELTV

-82 EVIDLEGKMMMP
+82 EVIDLKGKMMMP

-116 ESYNIDIMQA
+116 ESYDIDIMQA

-158 NKSFL
+158 DKSFL
-163 DQISKDIPI
+163 DKISKDIPI

-189 ELAGVSKETAN
+189 EIAGISKETPN

-205 IEKDPVTG
+205 IEKDPLTG

-221 PSAMNLVK
+221 PSAMNMVK

-258 SIAAAV
+258 SIAASV
-264 GERHMAAYKRAADR
+264 GERHMATYKRAADR
-278 GELELRIITCLE
+278 GDLELRIITCLE
-290 FGDTLFAQD
+290 FGDTLFSQD
-299 AATFEE
+299 PVTFEE
-305 VYRNRAQ
+305 VYRNRTQ
-312 YSHPRINVDCI
+312 YSDSRINVDCI

-345 NNYGQ
+345 DNYGQ
-350 LYLEQE
+350 LYLEQD
-356 VLNATVT
+356 VLNAVVT

-392 LSMNGR
+392 ISMNGK

-415 IPRFSELGVTANFQA
+415 IPRFSELGVAANFQA

-462 RANGLIV
+462 RANALIV

-505 ESIDLTEILKA
+505 ESIDLTEMLKA
-516 YTINAAYLMHREE
+516 YTTNAAYLMHQEE

-534 AVGKAADLI
+534 EVGKAADLI